1 MARTKKVVGNSTG
14 PGNQAQLRFNEPA
27 CSDKVSEAGL
37 NYFYGASNAEGLLGG
52 IVGGVTVPKF
62 RPILL
67 LNNTGALA
75 YVAFG
80 DSGLAAPTGPT
91 DGVPI
96 LDGQVLMLNSGDNI
110 RVRSSAASVV
120 FAYAAEEN
128 IIE

>member
-1 MARTKKVVGNSTG
+1 MARTKKAKGSITG
-14 PGNQAQLRFNEPA
+14 PGNQAQLRFVESV
-27 CSDKVSEAGL
+27 CSDKVSEAGF
-37 NYFYGASNAEGLLGG
+37 NYFYGASNAEGLLGS
-52 IVGGVTVPKF
+52 IVGGVTVPQF

-67 LNNTGALA
+67 LNNTGATA

-91 DGVPI
+91 NGVPI

-110 RVRSSAASVV
+110 RLRSSAASLVY
-120 FAYAAEEN
+120 AYVAEDN